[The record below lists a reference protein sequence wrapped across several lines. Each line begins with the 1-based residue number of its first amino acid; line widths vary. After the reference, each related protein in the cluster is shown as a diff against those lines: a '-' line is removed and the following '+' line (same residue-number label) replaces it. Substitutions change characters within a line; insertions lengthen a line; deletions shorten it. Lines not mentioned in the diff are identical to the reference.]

1 MVVMNVHDIAD
12 EGLQNKKLQVGLLR
26 HKIARQ
32 LKEMLFHTLLLY
44 RSTLVRMFNAAIKE
58 GGDSPH
64 SIHWSGKT
72 ELTRN
77 RPKKNT

>member
-1 MVVMNVHDIAD
+1 
-12 EGLQNKKLQVGLLR
+12 
-26 HKIARQ
+26 
-32 LKEMLFHTLLLY
+32 MLFHTLLLY

-58 GGDSPH
+58 GVLDSPH